1 MSAWRPDTLLP
12 GFEALDLPAADDYEG
27 PVVATLTGVRD
38 GQRVVIG
45 TVETHPT
52 P

>member
-1 MSAWRPDTLLP
+1 MAITTDVLGEPWTAETIHFPPD
-12 GFEALDLPAADDYEG
+12 EDG